1 MLNDPIYP
9 AAVKPDPLPLPRQ
22 LVDQFVYQKN
32 LALER
37 AGVDL
42 YARSPLTP
50 DKAWTLYGDAMAKMA
65 KIVESWQADPGV
77 VMEAC
82 FAYARSKR
90 HMDGPQLN
98 MLGSEKYLTQA
109 IAYHM
114 ELPRDAAVEMLSRDG
129 ILKRLA
135 KEAATFEAA
144 IRRHLL
150 ATYDSE
156 DPNIL
161 MEEKTAL
168 EFSMFHS
175 VPPLYRFLICTLSRP
190 LGRLLIPEILETL
203 RVNARQRLWAQHNG
217 WSYRG
222 MAYYYQMISPRKEE
236 AP

>member
-1 MLNDPIYP
+1 MPDDPIYP
-9 AAVKPDPLPLPRQ
+9 AVAKPDPVPLPRL

-42 YARSPLTP
+42 YARSPMKP
-50 DKAWTLYGDAMAKMA
+50 EKAWTLYGDAMTKMA
-65 KIVESWQADPGV
+65 KIVENWQADPGI
-77 VMEAC
+77 VMESC
-82 FAYARSKR
+82 FAYSRSKK

-114 ELPRDAAVEMLSRDG
+114 ELPRDAAVEMLSKEG
-129 ILKRLA
+129 VLKRLA
-135 KEAATFEAA
+135 KEAAGYEAA

-150 ATYDSE
+150 VTYGSE
-156 DPNIL
+156 NPNVL
-161 MEEKTAL
+161 MEEKPAT

-175 VPPLYRFLICTLSRP
+175 VPALYRFFVCTLSRP
-190 LGRLLIPEILETL
+190 LGLLLIPEILETL
-203 RVNARQRLWAQHNG
+203 RVNAKQRLWAVENG

-222 MAYYYQMISPRKEE
+222 MAFYYQMISPRKEDGS
-236 AP
+236 